1 MALTTL
7 PYPSLDFVPLDILT
21 AEEMNQI
28 VANYTA
34 INNATIGTNQLDN
47 SSITTPKL
55 ANKAVTSAKVD
66 WATLLGSMFKVGT
79 IDKVDSFTPAAW
91 TPVKKGAIATVS
103 GLDNSRTYSVIAST
117 DYTEGQG
124 EFRLYVNGASEYKST
139 PYNSTGPL
147 IGLTTIITGI
157 KPSNGKITLQRGFS
171 GVATSTRWGATT
183 FAVICTS

>member
-1 MALTTL
+1 
-7 PYPSLDFVPLDILT
+7 
-21 AEEMNQI
+21 
-28 VANYTA
+28 
-34 INNATIGTNQLDN
+34 
-47 SSITTPKL
+47 
-55 ANKAVTSAKVD
+55 
-66 WATLLGSMFKVGT
+66 MFKVGT

-103 GLDNSRTYSVIAST
+103 GLDNSRTYSVFAST